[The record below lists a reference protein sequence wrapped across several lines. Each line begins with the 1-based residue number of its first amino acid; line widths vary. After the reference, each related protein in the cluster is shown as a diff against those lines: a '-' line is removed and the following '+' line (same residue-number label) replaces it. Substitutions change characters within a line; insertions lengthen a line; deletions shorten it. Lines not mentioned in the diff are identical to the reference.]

1 LPSAD
6 LTPSRFTIEALVST
20 HQRTGFDSGVAAL
33 DQYLTQ
39 QAGQDAK
46 RHVAAPF
53 VMREPPANEVLGYYT
68 LSASA
73 IDVRDLPLA
82 IAKKMPRYASL
93 PVVLMGRLALASKL
107 AGLGLGEFL
116 LMDAL
121 QRSARAEIAAMA
133 FVVDAKDEMAQAFYQ
148 HFDFMPLQQ
157 QPRRL
162 FLPMSTI
169 KKLFP
174 D

>member
-1 LPSAD
+1 MAA
-6 LTPSRFTIEALVST
+6 RFIIEALTST
-20 HQRTGFDSGVAAL
+20 HQRSAFASGVAAL
-33 DQYLTQ
+33 DIYLQ
-39 QAGQDAK
+39 KQAGQDAK

-53 VMREPPANEVLGYYT
+53 VMLEPPASEVLGYYT

-73 IDVRDLPLA
+73 IDTRDLPEAL
-82 IAKKMPRYASL
+82 AKKMPRYASL
-93 PVVLMGRLALASKL
+93 PVILMGRLALASKL
-107 AGLGLGEFL
+107 KGQGLGEFL

-121 QRSARAEIAAMA
+121 QRSARSEIAAMA
-133 FVVDAKDEMAQAFYQ
+133 FVVDAKDDVAQAFYQ
-148 HFDFMPLQQ
+148 HFDFAPLQQ

-169 KKLFP
+169 KALFV